1 MQKNIINENM
11 AAILTISNRL
21 SLSNGFEA
29 FMLDELLG
37 ICFNLDELYL
47 RCIDDQD
54 EDGQ

>member
-1 MQKNIINENM
+1 M